1 MHFVIITTT
10 TITTCHHHQQQPRTM
25 PIVLPASTTT
35 NDKLHAHQLSK
46 YYGINGDTPG
56 KQDSSQTTILSR
68 QFDGTHSLFE
78 VAVRLADGKELLS
91 DPLMTIISNNST
103 TKMSNLAIRVIRK
116 SVLPLMDI
124 ASTLTRT
131 SANMVGQIAGGN
143 YAHMRKEVSRKKMIK
158 SSKVTE
164 NVGLVMVNEQ
174 NNLHTFKDKYKLLWQ
189 IFQIGK
195 ISRYITLI
203 PLRNSTYHHYWL
215 VRTSIPHS

>member
-1 MHFVIITTT
+1 M
-10 TITTCHHHQQQPRTM
+10 
-25 PIVLPASTTT
+25 
-35 NDKLHAHQLSK
+35 
-46 YYGINGDTPG
+46 
-56 KQDSSQTTILSR
+56 
-68 QFDGTHSLFE
+68 
-78 VAVRLADGKELLS
+78 AVRLADGKELLS
-91 DPLMTIISNNST
+91 DALTTIISNNST

-124 ASTLTRT
+124 ASTLART

-174 NNLHTFKDKYKLLWQ
+174 NNLHTFKYKYKLLWQ